1 MFTYDLTS
9 AMHIPFALCPT
20 VLQSPAE
27 KDALVSD
34 QPHAASVIYLCLF
47 FLLLW
52 SDEAD
57 AMETENNQLIL
68 PTSIFRYSRDVSAF
82 FGEYLTF
89 DL

>member
-47 FLLLW
+47 FSFYGLMRQMPWKLKTI
-52 SDEAD
+52 S
-57 AMETENNQLIL
+57 
-68 PTSIFRYSRDVSAF
+68 
-82 FGEYLTF
+82 
-89 DL
+89 

>member
-1 MFTYDLTS
+1 MPLFSYLFVARIGIIS
-9 AMHIPFALCPT
+9 K
-20 VLQSPAE
+20 

-34 QPHAASVIYLCLF
+34 QPHAASVIYLCPF

-57 AMETENNQLIL
+57 ALETENNQLIL
-68 PTSIFRYSRDVSAF
+68 PTSVFRYSRDVSAF